1 MSYLID
7 SHCHLHDPEFF
18 APELAE
24 KMLKNAEKAGI
35 RQVICI
41 GTSEKDSK
49 KAQSFAESHK
59 NVFWT
64 YGIHPEETNIA
75 SRGLARKNDDTL
87 YNSKLVAIGE
97 VGLDYHYDGFNKP
110 AQIKLLEEML
120 SLATRLNLPV
130 SLHVRDA
137 FPDIFGI
144 LNNFPKLTG
153 VFHSFSDSEENL
165 KKVLERGFYVGVNGL
180 ATFANLDCYKN
191 LERIVPLER
200 ILLETDAP
208 FLTPVPKR
216 GIINEPA
223 YIKHIAEWLSA
234 KLGVSLETITEKT
247 TENVRTLFSLP
258 NPEL

>member
-1 MSYLID
+1 MS
-7 SHCHLHDPEFF
+7 
-18 APELAE
+18 
-24 KMLKNAEKAGI
+24 
-35 RQVICI
+35 
-41 GTSEKDSK
+41 
-49 KAQSFAESHK
+49 
-59 NVFWT
+59 
-64 YGIHPEETNIA
+64 
-75 SRGLARKNDDTL
+75 
-87 YNSKLVAIGE
+87 
-97 VGLDYHYDGFNKP
+97 
-110 AQIKLLEEML
+110 
-120 SLATRLNLPV
+120 
-130 SLHVRDA
+130 
-137 FPDIFGI
+137 
-144 LNNFPKLTG
+144 
-153 VFHSFSDSEENL
+153 
-165 KKVLERGFYVGVNGL
+165 GVNGL

>member
-1 MSYLID
+1 
-7 SHCHLHDPEFF
+7 
-18 APELAE
+18 
-24 KMLKNAEKAGI
+24 MLKNAEKAGI

-64 YGIHPEETNIA
+64 YGIHPENA
-75 SRGLARKNDDTL
+75 VSRPAPWDAARTKSDGLARKNDDTL

-153 VFHSFSDSEENL
+153 VFHSFSDSEENS
-165 KKVLERGFYVGVNGL
+165 KKVLERGFYIGVNGL

-223 YIKHIAEWLSA
+223 YIKHIAEWLSS

>member
-64 YGIHPEETNIA
+64 YWIHPEETNIA

-223 YIKHIAEWLSA
+223 YIKHIAEWLSS